1 MALSIRVSGAST
13 SRRVAALGAAFALA
27 ISLSGCGESANNSLW
42 DRIAAGPSDAMPA
55 RAPEI
60 VPSAQAMGGRWTLTM
75 PGTGACGMTFGPAA
89 AEGSI
94 ALDGP
99 CPGRFGT
106 SRSWTI
112 EPTGLFI
119 RDQRGV
125 VLAELRMTEPGR
137 LEGQTQEGAQVLLG
151 R

>member
-1 MALSIRVSGAST
+1 MPLVVRVDGRASW
-13 SRRVAALGAAFALA
+13 RLAALGLAFAVA
-27 ISLSGCGESANNSLW
+27 GCGESVNNSLW

-60 VPSAQAMGGRWTLTM
+60 VPTAQAMSGRWTLTM
-75 PGTGACGMTFGPAA
+75 PGTGACGMTFGPPA

-94 ALDGP
+94 ALDGT
-99 CPGRFGT
+99 CPGKFSA

-112 EPTGLFI
+112 EPTGLVI
-119 RDQRGV
+119 RDQRGA
-125 VLAELRMTEPGR
+125 VLGQLRMTEPGR
-137 LEGQTQEGAQVLLG
+137 LEGLTQEGAQVLLG

>member
-1 MALSIRVSGAST
+1 MALSGRVIDVGASW
-13 SRRVAALGAAFALA
+13 RLAALGLAFALA
-27 ISLSGCGESANNSLW
+27 GCGESANNSLW

-60 VPSAQAMGGRWTLTM
+60 VPTAQAMSGRWTLTM

-89 AEGSI
+89 AEGGI
-94 ALDGP
+94 ALDGN
-99 CPGRFGT
+99 CPGKFGA
-106 SRSWTI
+106 SRAWSI

-119 RDQRGV
+119 RDQRGA
-125 VLAELRMTEPGR
+125 VLAQLRMTEPGR
-137 LEGQTQEGAQVLLG
+137 LEGQTPDGAQVLLG

>member
-1 MALSIRVSGAST
+1 MALWVRVDVRA
-13 SRRVAALGAAFALA
+13 SRRLAALGIAFALA
-27 ISLSGCGESANNSLW
+27 GCGESANNSLW
-42 DRIAAGPSDAMPA
+42 DRLVTGPSESMPA

-60 VPSAQAMGGRWTLTM
+60 VPTAQAMSGRWTLTM

-94 ALDGP
+94 ALDGN
-99 CPGRFGT
+99 CPGKFT
-106 SRSWTI
+106 ASRSWAI

-119 RDQRGV
+119 RDQRGA
-125 VLAELRMTEPGR
+125 VLAQLRMTEPGR